1 MNSVTANPP
10 DQSAGLE
17 RRIAELIA
25 QMTLD
30 EKIGQMSQVDAS
42 QKRAPERLGGAL
54 RRGLIGAV
62 INQVNPDTVN
72 ELQRIAVEDSRLG
85 IPLLVGRD
93 VIHGFATIMP
103 IPLGQAATWNPGLV
117 RAGARVAAVEAAAA
131 GVNWTFAP
139 MIDVARDPR
148 WGRIA
153 ESLGEDPVL
162 TSILGIAM
170 IEGFQGDD
178 LAAAENIAA
187 CAKHFAGYGASESG
201 RDYATTNIPENE
213 LRNIYLR
220 PFNAAVNA
228 GVASIMTSFSDLDG
242 IPASANAFLLREILR
257 DEWGFDGFVVSDW
270 DSVRQLSVHG
280 LTGGDRDSAYE
291 AASAGVEM
299 EMAGDAFRKYLASL
313 VAEGRVGLEIIDDAV
328 ADILR
333 IKIRLGLFENPYRQP
348 GQSPSIDQATRLRV
362 AKQSAL
368 ESVVLLKND
377 GPILPLSRD
386 RIHSL
391 AVIGPL
397 ADAPYEQLGTWI
409 FDGDVELSVTG
420 LDGIRDLVG
429 SDIDIRYVRA
439 METSRSRQTE
449 PFCQAIEAA
458 LVSDVVV
465 LFLGEESI
473 LSGEA
478 HSRADIGLPGAQT
491 TLVRQIRQAGKPVVA
506 VILAGRPLVLSDIVD
521 EVDAILFAWHP
532 GTMGG
537 AAIADLLF
545 GIESPSGKLPTTFP
559 RMVGQVPIYYNRKNT
574 GKPPSPDT
582 VVHID
587 DIDAHAPQTSFG
599 MTAFH
604 LDAGYT
610 PLFAFGHG
618 LSYAKFTYDKLTLS
632 ASDVPVGHSMTV
644 SVDIKNESDVP
655 ADEVVQL
662 YVRDLVGNVTRPIR
676 ELKGFRRVHIEPG
689 MTVTVD
695 FELDTDDLAFFG
707 RDNTVITEP
716 GEFHLWVGGSSE
728 AELRTEFRV
737 VGAG

>member
-62 INQVNPDTVN
+62 INQVNTDTVN

-93 VIHGFATIMP
+93 GIHGFATIMP
-103 IPLGQAATWNPGLV
+103 IPLGQAATWNPGSV
-117 RAGARVAAVEAAAA
+117 RACARVAAVEAAAA

-676 ELKGFRRVHIEPG
+676 ELKGFRRVYIEPG